1 MIGNFIELLFIEYT
15 RRRFE
20 SDLHHESL
28 ERLSKTQNYMK
39 HLAIGDK
46 VKNKITGKTGIVTG
60 ESSYLYRASQLLVC
74 YDDDKKEEWD
84 EESVLELAD

>member
-1 MIGNFIELLFIEYT
+1 
-15 RRRFE
+15 
-20 SDLHHESL
+20 
-28 ERLSKTQNYMK
+28 MK